1 MFGNVQISQATGIQI
16 PNIAANWPQLAYV
29 MAEAGHMSDLEQI
42 GMIATVAVET
52 NVYVNHVSRGFYPI
66 KELGGDIY
74 FEKNYGC
81 QTDIGKRLGN
91 TNPDDGA
98 RYCGR
103 GLIQT
108 TGKANYLA
116 QGIRLKLDLINNP
129 DLLLVIENASLA
141 AVDYF
146 NDRKIWDLCLAK
158 DWEKVRRR
166 VNGGTNGL
174 PIFLQT
180 VNKLLGMVV

>member
-74 FEKNYGC
+74 FEKNYY
-81 QTDIGKRLGN
+81 TIGR
-91 TNPDDGA
+91 
-98 RYCGR
+98 C
-103 GLIQT
+103 
-108 TGKANYLA
+108 
-116 QGIRLKLDLINNP
+116 
-129 DLLLVIENASLA
+129 VA
-141 AVDYF
+141 ATIVF
-146 NDRKIWDLCLAK
+146 ERHKNQCR
-158 DWEKVRRR
+158 
-166 VNGGTNGL
+166 
-174 PIFLQT
+174 
-180 VNKLLGMVV
+180 